1 MIDFDK
7 EEFLQRFDIRIIAI
21 SNLIW
26 GLENI
31 LLKDIPRK
39 DYNEATRKTEK
50 FHQLVLQQLHDLDQ
64 QTQERFAKMKEEVE
78 KYGNFIIEE
87 RKE

>member
-7 EEFLQRFDIRIIAI
+7 EEFLQRFDIRINAI

-31 LLKDIPRK
+31 LLRDLPRK
-39 DYNEATRKTEK
+39 YYNEATSKTEK
-50 FHQLVLQQLHDLDQ
+50 FHQFVIKQLHDLDQ
-64 QTQERFAKMKEEVE
+64 QTQERFAKLKADIVKENCENE
-78 KYGNFIIEE
+78 
-87 RKE
+87 

>member
-1 MIDFDK
+1 MIDFDR
-7 EEFLQRFDIRIIAI
+7 EEFLARLDIRINAI

-31 LLKDIPRK
+31 LLKDMPRK

-50 FHQLVLQQLHDLDQ
+50 FHQLVLQQLHNLDQ
-64 QTQERFAKMKEEVE
+64 QTQERFAKFKE
-78 KYGNFIIEE
+78 KIA
-87 RKE
+87 KENCDNE